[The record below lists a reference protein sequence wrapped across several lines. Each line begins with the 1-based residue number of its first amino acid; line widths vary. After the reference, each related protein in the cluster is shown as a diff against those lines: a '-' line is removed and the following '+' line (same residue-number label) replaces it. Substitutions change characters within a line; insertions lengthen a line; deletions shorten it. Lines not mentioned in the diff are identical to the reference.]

1 MAGVFPNRAEPSM
14 DPNQLNKSSTPGQPG
29 LPRPGRSQ
37 PRTPL
42 QPSREVDWDS
52 LPDAFLPSGNDSRV
66 HGATE
71 SPLART
77 QPIPLPLPQ
86 PALPFEPKRSLAA
99 VLPPIAP
106 QPLPAGSLPRPLPRI
121 AARPAPL
128 TPPQPLPKPVVASPD
143 LGALTK
149 PAPIP
154 VAAPAQPVMPRP
166 LPVAAPVVAK
176 PQPVPSPVPVV
187 VAIPRSIPEPVP
199 APAPKPLPAP
209 PTAAS
214 PVRHLSSS
222 ASLPAPIASR
232 KTGAKAPSDAPDDAS
247 DAVNPIRAAICGAIP
262 SGVNPILASVIAPP
276 HLVDQEDDGP
286 ERESRSS
293 YGLLRLAVSGL
304 VAASLAVAAYAYY
317 GNGFDQAGLQKTAA
331 NAERVLRRSL
341 HHAQQRWEE
350 TRAACQIL
358 LAVAF
363 PQQPTAG
370 ATAARPAAEREHLA
384 GRLKSEIGGF
394 VQTITSRSR
403 EDWNAAKGSKR

>member
-1 MAGVFPNRAEPSM
+1 M
-14 DPNQLNKSSTPGQPG
+14 DPKQLHKSSAPVQPG

-52 LPDAFLPSGNDSRV
+52 LPDAFLPSGNESRG

-86 PALPFEPKRSLAA
+86 PARPSEPKRSLAA
-99 VLPPIAP
+99 ALPPIAP
-106 QPLPAGSLPRPLPRI
+106 QPLPAGSLPRPLPRT

-128 TPPQPLPKPVVASPD
+128 TPPQPLPKAVAAAPV
-143 LGALTK
+143 LEALPK
-149 PAPIP
+149 AAPIP
-154 VAAPAQPVMPRP
+154 LAAAGQPVQPRP
-166 LPVAAPVVAK
+166 LPVAAAAVAK
-176 PQPVPSPVPVV
+176 PQPVPSPLPVP
-187 VAIPRSIPEPVP
+187 VAIPRSIPEAVP

-209 PTAAS
+209 ATAAS

-222 ASLPAPIASR
+222 ASLPVPIASR
-232 KTGAKAPSDAPDDAS
+232 KTGAKAPSDAPDDES

-286 ERESRSS
+286 ERESRSAN
-293 YGLLRLAVSGL
+293 GLLRLAVSGL
-304 VAASLAVAAYAYY
+304 VAAGLAVAAYAFY
-317 GNGFDQAGLQKTAA
+317 GSGFDPDGLQKTASS
-331 NAERVLRRSL
+331 AERVIRRSL
-341 HHAQQRWEE
+341 HDARQGWEE

-358 LAVAF
+358 LALAF
-363 PQQPTAG
+363 PQQPAG

-394 VQTITSRSR
+394 VQNITSRSR